1 MRLFHESKFI
11 TFDYFWGILT
21 TVCHGKIRVSPIFQE
36 VNFYNRLILSEFQIT
51 LSWKTVYT
59 FRGRPDRPPVKK
71 HALCGMKENPKI
83 IRTFEVQKIREKFGA
98 SEADSMI
105 PQETVQTILDT
116 AQIVDVVSDF
126 VSLKRRGANWVACCP
141 FHNEKTPSFYVSPS
155 KGIYKCFG
163 CGKAGSAVG
172 FVMEH
177 EHCSYNEA
185 LRYLAKKY
193 HIEIQEEE
201 LTPEETMRRQRN
213 ESLLLVSEFAQK
225 FFAEQLQS
233 GEGKDVGL
241 AYYKS
246 RALEDETIARFGLGW
261 APSGKDSLL
270 QAARK
275 AGYKDEYLLDAGL
288 AVQKEDGTLTDKFR
302 ERVMFPIHSV
312 SGRVIA
318 FSGRTLRSDNPA
330 KYVNSP
336 DTPIYTKSNIL
347 FGIWFAKSEIAK
359 MDKCIV
365 VEGNVDLVMLHQ
377 LGIRNVVAPC
387 GTSFTEQQ
395 IRLIRKFT
403 DNVTLMFDG
412 DGAGIH
418 AALRAIDMILKEGMN
433 VSVVRLP
440 AEDDPDSF
448 ARKHTLEEYQN
459 YLKEHEQDFL
469 AFKSEI
475 LLADAGNDPLKRA
488 NLINDIA
495 DTIALIPDQVK
506 ASVFV
511 NAAAQ
516 QFDVDSEVIFTRV
529 RKTRAKLLED
539 WRKEKEREAKQQERR
554 EREADYEPVPDYGD
568 LPKEEEA
575 PVAYQPENKA
585 LATVE
590 EQILK
595 FLLVDGLEPLEFPF
609 DTPEAREFQT
619 EQVTVTEFISDFL
632 DLHGFR
638 MENQAYARVY
648 DAYLAGYD
656 AGFSQE
662 EIIRRLLNS
671 PDRVVAGLAA
681 SISTEKYTLSIEEL
695 RNSLTIKSSWLT
707 TYVPKTMLTYI
718 VTRNDQKAKQLRK
731 ALGNP
736 EALKA
741 EGSSEEEVMKQI
753 MSLQEE
759 TRRIKKKLSDNNE

>member
-1 MRLFHESKFI
+1 
-11 TFDYFWGILT
+11 
-21 TVCHGKIRVSPIFQE
+21 
-36 VNFYNRLILSEFQIT
+36 
-51 LSWKTVYT
+51 
-59 FRGRPDRPPVKK
+59 
-71 HALCGMKENPKI
+71 
-83 IRTFEVQKIREKFGA
+83 
-98 SEADSMI
+98 MI

-116 AQIVDVVSDF
+116 AQIVDVVNDF

-177 EHCSYNEA
+177 EHCSYTEA

-288 AVQKEDGTLTDKFR
+288 AVQREDGTLADKFR

-318 FSGRTLRSDNPA
+318 FSGRTLKSDNPA

-359 MDKCIV
+359 LDKCIV

-403 DNVTLMFDG
+403 ENVTLMFDG

-448 ARKHTLEEYQN
+448 ARSHTLEEYQE
-459 YLKEHEQDFL
+459 YLKDHEQDFL
-469 AFKSEI
+469 AFKTEV

-488 NLINDIA
+488 NFINEIA

-511 NAAAQ
+511 NAASQ
-516 QFDVDSEVIFTRV
+516 KFDVDSDIIFQRV

-554 EREADYEPVPDYGD
+554 EAEAGYVMPEGYEPDYGD
-568 LPKEEEA
+568 LTEAEPQEEA
-575 PVAYQPENKA
+575 TYKPENKM
-585 LATVE
+585 LAPVE
-590 EQILK
+590 EQILR
-595 FLLVDGLEPLEFPF
+595 FLLVDGLEILEFPS
-609 DTPEAREFQT
+609 DTPEAKEFQA
-619 EQVTVTEFISDFL
+619 EPVTVTEFISDFL
-632 DLHGFR
+632 DLHGFKI
-638 MENQAYARVY
+638 ENQGYAAVY
-648 DAYLAGYD
+648 DAYLQGYD
-656 AGFSQE
+656 AGYSQE
-662 EIIRRLLNS
+662 EIIRGLFNS
-671 PDRVVAGLAA
+671 PKRTVAGIAA
-681 SISTEKYTLSIEEL
+681 NLSTQKYDLSIEEL
-695 RNSLTIKSSWLT
+695 RASLTTKSTWLT
-707 TYVPKTMLTYI
+707 TYVPKTLLTYI
-718 VTRNDQKAKQLRK
+718 VKRNEQKVKELRK
-731 ALGNP
+731 SLANP
-736 EALKA
+736 EA
-741 EGSSEEEVMKQI
+741 GSTEEEVLRQI

-759 TRRIKKKLSDNNE
+759 TKRIKKKLSDKNE

>member
-1 MRLFHESKFI
+1 
-11 TFDYFWGILT
+11 
-21 TVCHGKIRVSPIFQE
+21 
-36 VNFYNRLILSEFQIT
+36 
-51 LSWKTVYT
+51 
-59 FRGRPDRPPVKK
+59 
-71 HALCGMKENPKI
+71 
-83 IRTFEVQKIREKFGA
+83 
-98 SEADSMI
+98 MI

-225 FFAEQLQS
+225 FFAEQLKQ
-233 GEGKDVGL
+233 GEGKDVGM

-246 RALEDETIARFGLGW
+246 RALEDETISRFGLGW
-261 APSGKDSLL
+261 APSGKDTLL

-288 AVQKEDGTLTDKFR
+288 AVQREDGTLGDKFR

-318 FSGRTLRSDNPA
+318 FSGRTLKSDNPA

-359 MDKCIV
+359 QDKCIV

-459 YLKEHEQDFL
+459 YLKENEQDFL

-575 PVAYQPENKA
+575 PVAYKPENKA

-609 DTPEAREFQT
+609 DTPEAKEFQA

-632 DLHGFR
+632 DLHGFKI
-638 MENQAYARVY
+638 ENQGYAKVY

-656 AGFSQE
+656 AGYSQE
-662 EIIRRLLNS
+662 EIIRNLLNS
-671 PDRVVAGLAA
+671 PDRMVAGLAA
-681 SISTEKYTLSIEEL
+681 SISTEKYTLSIKEL
-695 RNSLTIKSSWLT
+695 ENSLTIKSSWLA

-718 VTRNDQKAKQLRK
+718 VARNDQKARQLRK

-741 EGSSEEEVMKQI
+741 AGSSEEEVMQQI

>member
-1 MRLFHESKFI
+1 
-11 TFDYFWGILT
+11 
-21 TVCHGKIRVSPIFQE
+21 
-36 VNFYNRLILSEFQIT
+36 
-51 LSWKTVYT
+51 
-59 FRGRPDRPPVKK
+59 
-71 HALCGMKENPKI
+71 
-83 IRTFEVQKIREKFGA
+83 
-98 SEADSMI
+98 MI

-116 AQIVDVVSDF
+116 AQIVDVVNDF

-246 RALEDETIARFGLGW
+246 RAPEDETIARFGLGW

-418 AALRAIDMILKEGMN
+418 AAIRAIDMILKEGMN
-433 VSVVRLP
+433 VGVVRLP

-448 ARKHTLEEYQN
+448 ARKHTLEEYQD

-516 QFDVDSEVIFTRV
+516 QFDMDSDAIFTRV

-539 WRKEKEREAKQQERR
+539 WRKEKERKAKQQERR
-554 EREADYEPVPDYGD
+554 EREADYEPVPDYGN

-575 PVAYQPENKA
+575 PVAYKPENKA

-718 VTRNDQKAKQLRK
+718 VTRNEQKAKQLRK

>member
-1 MRLFHESKFI
+1 
-11 TFDYFWGILT
+11 
-21 TVCHGKIRVSPIFQE
+21 
-36 VNFYNRLILSEFQIT
+36 
-51 LSWKTVYT
+51 
-59 FRGRPDRPPVKK
+59 
-71 HALCGMKENPKI
+71 
-83 IRTFEVQKIREKFGA
+83 
-98 SEADSMI
+98 MI

-116 AQIVDVVSDF
+116 AQIVDVVNDF

-177 EHCSYNEA
+177 EHCSYTEA

-225 FFAEQLQS
+225 FFAEQLQG

-288 AVQKEDGTLTDKFR
+288 AVQREDGTLADKFR

-318 FSGRTLRSDNPA
+318 FSGRTLKSDNPA

-359 MDKCIV
+359 LDKCIV

-403 DNVTLMFDG
+403 ENVTLMFDG

-448 ARKHTLEEYQN
+448 ARSHTLEEYQE
-459 YLKEHEQDFL
+459 YLKDHEQDFL
-469 AFKSEI
+469 AFKTEV

-488 NLINDIA
+488 NFINEIA

-506 ASVFV
+506 ASVFGRSRLSSFSS
-511 NAAAQ
+511 AAA
-516 QFDVDSEVIFTRV
+516 
-529 RKTRAKLLED
+529 
-539 WRKEKEREAKQQERR
+539 W
-554 EREADYEPVPDYGD
+554 
-568 LPKEEEA
+568 
-575 PVAYQPENKA
+575 
-585 LATVE
+585 
-590 EQILK
+590 
-595 FLLVDGLEPLEFPF
+595 
-609 DTPEAREFQT
+609 
-619 EQVTVTEFISDFL
+619 
-632 DLHGFR
+632 
-638 MENQAYARVY
+638 
-648 DAYLAGYD
+648 
-656 AGFSQE
+656 
-662 EIIRRLLNS
+662 
-671 PDRVVAGLAA
+671 LAA
-681 SISTEKYTLSIEEL
+681 
-695 RNSLTIKSSWLT
+695 
-707 TYVPKTMLTYI
+707 V
-718 VTRNDQKAKQLRK
+718 
-731 ALGNP
+731 
-736 EALKA
+736 
-741 EGSSEEEVMKQI
+741 GSSSAIQF
-753 MSLQEE
+753 SLSFVSSASASAFSVWFILHWANVPLSSPSA
-759 TRRIKKKLSDNNE
+759 RRAL

>member
-1 MRLFHESKFI
+1 
-11 TFDYFWGILT
+11 
-21 TVCHGKIRVSPIFQE
+21 
-36 VNFYNRLILSEFQIT
+36 
-51 LSWKTVYT
+51 
-59 FRGRPDRPPVKK
+59 
-71 HALCGMKENPKI
+71 
-83 IRTFEVQKIREKFGA
+83 
-98 SEADSMI
+98 MI

-233 GEGKDVGL
+233 GEGKDVGM

-261 APSGKDSLL
+261 APSGKDTLL

-288 AVQKEDGTLTDKFR
+288 AVQREDGTLGDKFR

-318 FSGRTLRSDNPA
+318 FSGRTLKSDNPA

-359 MDKCIV
+359 LDKCIV

-448 ARKHTLEEYQN
+448 ARKHTLEEYQT

-529 RKTRAKLLED
+529 RKTRAKLMED

-554 EREADYEPVPDYGD
+554 EREAGWRNGIDGRTGGADGQPGGAPEDYEPVPDYGD
-568 LPKEEEA
+568 LPDSDA
-575 PVAYQPENKA
+575 PGAEGASGAQTSPASYKPENKA

-609 DTPEAREFQT
+609 DTPEAKEFQA

-632 DLHGFR
+632 DLHGFKI
-638 MENQAYARVY
+638 ENQGYAKVY

-656 AGFSQE
+656 AGYSQE
-662 EIIRRLLNS
+662 EIIRSLLNS
-671 PDRVVAGLAA
+671 PDRMVAGLAA

-695 RNSLTIKSSWLT
+695 KNSLTIKSSWLA

-718 VTRNDQKAKQLRK
+718 VARNDQKTRQLRK

-736 EALKA
+736 ETLKA
-741 EGSSEEEVMKQI
+741 AGSSEEDVLQQI

-759 TRRIKKKLSDNNE
+759 TKRIKKKLSDNNE

>member
-1 MRLFHESKFI
+1 
-11 TFDYFWGILT
+11 
-21 TVCHGKIRVSPIFQE
+21 
-36 VNFYNRLILSEFQIT
+36 
-51 LSWKTVYT
+51 
-59 FRGRPDRPPVKK
+59 
-71 HALCGMKENPKI
+71 MKENPKI

-98 SEADSMI
+98 SEADSEADSEAASKADSMI
-105 PQETVQTILDT
+105 PQETVQTILNT

-225 FFAEQLQS
+225 FFAEQLKQ
-233 GEGKDVGL
+233 GEGKDIGL

-288 AVQKEDGTLTDKFR
+288 AVQREDGTLADKFR

-318 FSGRTLRSDNPA
+318 FSGRTLKSDNPA

-359 MDKCIV
+359 QDKCIV

-488 NLINDIA
+488 MVINDIA

-539 WRKEKEREAKQQERR
+539 WRKEKEREEKQRQPEDAIVQP
-554 EREADYEPVPDYGD
+554 EAAVVPQK
-568 LPKEEEA
+568 PA
-575 PVAYQPENKA
+575 AYHPENKA

-595 FLLVDGLEPLEFPF
+595 FLLVDGLEPLEFAF
-609 DTPEAREFQT
+609 DTPEAKEFQS
-619 EQVTVTEFISDFL
+619 EQVTVTEYISDFL
-632 DLHGFR
+632 DLHGFKI
-638 MENQAYARVY
+638 ENQGYARVY

-695 RNSLTIKSSWLT
+695 KNSLTIKSSWLT

-718 VTRNDQKAKQLRK
+718 VTRNNQKAKQLRK